1 MNNNAIPNSAAN
13 LEAKPVNRQGDEPVP
28 DTRGNQPAPSETWNQ
43 SGNRGFWYLIATQFQ
58 GAFSDNAYKNVVTL
72 VALWPPAS
80 EVQGEQRVSLIFA
93 LFIIP
98 FLIFSMYG
106 GFLADCYSKRLVT
119 LWTKIGEVVIMM
131 LVTLAFWSG
140 NLYFSMALLFLT
152 GAQAAVFSPSKY
164 GILPELLPEK
174 KLSWGNGVLELTTFV
189 AIILGTVAGAVL
201 VEDLRTRLYLA
212 GLVLVG
218 LSLAGLATAFR
229 ISPVPAANSSAV
241 FRWNFLGDVFHS
253 LSLARQ
259 DRVLWLAILANTYFW
274 FLGALFTL
282 NIIMFGKTQ
291 LHLAETQ
298 IGYLQA
304 ILAIGIGLGSYAA
317 GHLSHNKIEYGLVPL
332 GSIGLAVFTFALAAH
347 QWSFL
352 QSGLLL
358 AAVGFSAG
366 FFAVPVNA
374 LIQHRPQRKAKGVMI
389 AAANFLTFVGMLI
402 SAGVYWLVTV
412 RLQWGAPQIFLLSA
426 CATVAVSAYLFVLLP
441 DAILRLGLWMLVH
454 TIYRIR
460 VVGRDNIPEKGG
472 ALFVCNH
479 LSLVDA
485 LLLQAS
491 TDRRIRFL
499 MFKDFYDLKLIKP
512 FARIMKAIPISST
525 GGPRMVI
532 QALRQAS
539 RSIEEGRVV
548 CIFAEGQITRTGQL
562 LPFRRGFERI
572 MKGVNA
578 PIIPVNLDRVWGS
591 IFSYDK
597 GKFLWKWP
605 HRIPYPVTVTF
616 GAPMPADSRAEDVR
630 RQVQKLATDAF
641 SLRKE
646 DQRPLH
652 VAFLNEARRHPF
664 RMAAAD
670 GLSAN
675 VTYLGLLA
683 RSVFLARLLRKRWAG
698 QKMIGLLLPP
708 SVAGA
713 AANITAL
720 LCGKVPVNLNYTVS
734 QPILESCIRQ
744 CEIKTVVTSR
754 QFLEKAHLTPPGSS
768 IFLEDLAGEKTTL
781 RLAAAF
787 LLALVAPVR
796 LLAWHLGSDEIK
808 DVDSLATV
816 IFSSGS
822 TGDPK
827 GVMLSH
833 YNVYS
838 NLEGLAQVFAT
849 TKHDRVLGILP
860 FFHSFG
866 FTATLWFPL
875 LNGMASIYHPSPFD
889 SRAIGALIARYR
901 AAMLLATPTIL
912 QSITRRCEPEM
923 LGSLQ
928 YVIVGAEKLSARVAD
943 AFEEKF
949 GIRPMEAYGCT
960 ECSPAVSVNVRDF
973 RAAGFYQVGHKRGSI
988 GHPLPGISVRVVDPA
1003 TMEPL
1008 PNGKPGLLLVKGPNV
1023 MMGYL
1028 NRPEKTAEVIQD
1040 GWYVTGDIGAVDE
1053 DGFIQITDR
1062 LSRFSKIGGEMV
1074 PHVRVEEALQGLS
1087 GATEQVVAVAGV
1099 PDQNKGEKLIV
1110 LHTLPD
1116 ESLQRLLGN
1125 LDKSGLPNLWVPR
1138 PNAFFRI
1145 EKIPLL
1151 GTGKLDLS
1159 AIRRQAAELACA
1171 GQGGG

>member
-1 MNNNAIPNSAAN
+1 MNGNAIPYSPTD
-13 LEAKPVNRQGDEPVP
+13 LEAKTVDRQGDQHLR
-28 DTRGNQPAPSETWNQ
+28 DTLENQPAPSKTCNHW
-43 SGNRGFWYLIATQFQ
+43 SANRGFWYLIATQFQ
-58 GAFSDNAYKNVVTL
+58 GAFSDNAYKYVVTL
-72 VALWPPAS
+72 VALLTATS
-80 EVQGEQRVSLIFA
+80 AIQGNQRVALIGA
-93 LFIIP
+93 LFIFP

-106 GFLADCYSKRLVT
+106 GFLADRYSKRRVT
-119 LWTKIGEVVIMM
+119 LWTKIAEGVIMT
-131 LVTLAFWSG
+131 LATLAFWLG
-140 NLYFSMALLFLT
+140 NLYLSMALLFLT

-189 AIILGTVAGAVL
+189 AIIVGTVVGAIL
-201 VEDLRTRLYLA
+201 LENLRARLYLV

-229 ISPVPAANSSAV
+229 ISPVPAANSGAI

-253 LSLARQ
+253 LSLGRQ

-274 FLGALFTL
+274 FLGFLFQL
-282 NIIMFGKTQ
+282 NIIIFGKTQ

-317 GHLSHNKIEYGLVPL
+317 GLLSHNKIEYGLVPL
-332 GSIGLAVFTFALAAH
+332 GSIGISLFTFALAVH
-347 QWSFL
+347 RWSFL
-352 QSGLLL
+352 ESGLLL

-374 LIQHRPQRKAKGVMI
+374 LIQHRPRREAKGVMI
-389 AAANFLTFVGMLI
+389 AAANLLTNVGMLI
-402 SAGVYWLVTV
+402 SAAVYWLVTV
-412 RLQWGAPQIFLLSA
+412 RLQWGPPQIFLLSA
-426 CATVAVSAYLFVLLP
+426 CATIAVSAYLFVLLP
-441 DAILRLGLWMLVH
+441 DAILRLVLWMLVH

-491 TDRRIRFL
+491 TDRRIRFV
-499 MFKDFYDLKLIKP
+499 MFKDFYDRKMIKP
-512 FARIMKAIPISST
+512 FARIMKAIPISSKE
-525 GGPRMVI
+525 GPRLVI

-630 RQVQKLATDAF
+630 RQVQRLATDAF
-641 SLRKE
+641 RLRKE

-652 VAFLNEARRHPF
+652 VAFVRKARRHPF

-670 GLSAN
+670 GLN
-675 VTYLGLLA
+675 PKITYLGLLA
-683 RSVFLARLLRKRWAG
+683 RSVFLARLLRRRWSG

-708 SVAGA
+708 SVAGV
-713 AANITAL
+713 AANIAAL
-720 LCGKVPVNLNYTVS
+720 LCGKVPVNLNYTLS
-734 QPILESCIRQ
+734 PPILESCIRQ
-744 CEIKTVVTSR
+744 CDIKTVLTSR
-754 QFLEKAHLTPPGSS
+754 QFLEKARLTPPESS
-768 IFLEDLAGEKTTL
+768 IFLEDLAGEKTTFGL
-781 RLAAAF
+781 VAAF
-787 LLALVAPVR
+787 LLALVGPAG
-796 LLAWHLGSDEIK
+796 LLARRLGAT
-808 DVDSLATV
+808 DVRDLDSLATV

-838 NLEGLAQVFAT
+838 NLEGLAQVFAA
-849 TKHDRVLGILP
+849 TKHDRVMGILP

-866 FTATLWFPL
+866 FTATIWFPL
-875 LNGMASIYHPSPFD
+875 LNGMAAIYHPNPFD
-889 SRAIGALIARYR
+889 SRVIGALVARNR
-901 AAMLLATPTIL
+901 ATMLLATPTIL
-912 QSITRRCEPEM
+912 QSIIRRCEPEE

-928 YVIVGAEKLSARVAD
+928 YVVVGAEKLSVRVAD

-960 ECSPAVSVNVRDF
+960 ECAPTVSVNVRDF

-988 GHPLPGISVRVVDPA
+988 GHPLPGISVRVVDPE

-1008 PNGKPGLLLVKGPNV
+1008 PNGKAGLLLVKGPNV
-1023 MMGYL
+1023 MLGYL
-1028 NRPEKTAEVIQD
+1028 NRPEKTAEVIRD
-1040 GWYVTGDIGAVDE
+1040 GWYVTGDIGTVDE

-1074 PHVRVEEALQGLS
+1074 PHVRVEEALQGLV
-1087 GATEQVVAVAGV
+1087 GTTEQAVAVAGV
-1099 PDQNKGEKLIV
+1099 PDQAKGEKLVV
-1110 LHTLPD
+1110 LHTLPE
-1116 ESLQRLLGN
+1116 ESLERLLGN
-1125 LDKSGLPNLWVPR
+1125 LDKSELPNLWVPR
-1138 PNAFFRI
+1138 PNAFFRV

-1159 AIRRQAAELACA
+1159 AIRRQAMELASA
-1171 GQGGG
+1171 GGS